1 MENGLLIFLLTAV
14 PFADVISMKE
24 PTMNKKW
31 SEQGIEPGWIVQL
44 KSVYENEALDA
55 ETDNYIIA
63 NHLDR
68 NYSLVRLR
76 DGEAI
81 AFADSVD
88 CLKSVAEKTCDSS
101 IELVDK
107 WPNAYDW
114 GIDL

>member
-1 MENGLLIFLLTAV
+1 MENGLLIFLLTAA

-44 KSVYENEALDA
+44 KSVYENEALDT

-68 NYSLVRLR
+68 NYSLVSLR
-76 DGEAI
+76 DGEVI
-81 AFADSVD
+81 ATADSVD
-88 CLKSVAEKTCDSS
+88 CLKSAAEKACDSR
-101 IELVDK
+101 IELVDA
-107 WPNAYDW
+107 WSNARYW